1 MCTLTQRDLDFLAS
15 LPTRW
20 RRLYWRE
27 LARILMGDALG
38 DEASEDV
45 RPLMRHIIVH

>member
-20 RRLYWRE
+20 HRLYWRE
-27 LARILMGDALG
+27 LARILMGDAHEHEG
-38 DEASEDV
+38 CDDV
-45 RPLMRHIIVH
+45 RPLLSHIIVH